1 MKNLILFILRNHYV
15 LLFILLESVSFV
27 MVVRYNSYQHTSFI
41 NSSAAV
47 AGRVNSVFSTVNNY
61 LSLNQRN
68 QELNDELA
76 RLRTM
81 MPESSKIDT
90 LAAQTA
96 FDSVYTQ
103 QYEYLP
109 CRVISNSVKSAN
121 NFLTLDIGSKHGVEP
136 GMAVVSAMGAVG
148 VVKAV
153 SPNFSSVIS
162 LLNQNL
168 KISAMLEK
176 SGYFGSLGW
185 EGGDYRIANLED
197 LPGHITVR
205 KGDVVITSG
214 YSTIFPKGVMIGNV
228 ESVTAH
234 GVNGFMSASVRLS
247 VDFKRLSNVQVVRNL
262 LKKEQLELQ
271 ERAENE

>member
-1 MKNLILFILRNHYV
+1 MRNLIQFILRNHYA
-15 LLFILLESVSFV
+15 LLFILLESLSFV
-27 MVVRYNSYQHTSFI
+27 LVVRYNSYQHTSFI

-47 AGRVNSVFSTVNNY
+47 AGNVDKVFSTVNNY

-81 MPESSKIDT
+81 MPESSKVDT
-90 LAAQTA
+90 LSAVEA

-185 EGGDYRIANLED
+185 EGGDYRHANLED
-197 LPGHITVR
+197 LPGHIKVN

-214 YSTIFPKGVMIGNV
+214 YSTIFPKGVMIGYV
-228 ESVTAH
+228 EEVTAH
-234 GVNGFMSASVRLS
+234 GVNGFMSADIRLA

>member
-1 MKNLILFILRNHYV
+1 MRNLILFILRNHYV
-15 LLFILLESVSFV
+15 LLFILLESLSFV
-27 MVVRYNSYQHTSFI
+27 LVVRYNSFQHTSFI

-47 AGRVNSVFSTVNNY
+47 AGNVNKVFSTVNNY

-76 RLRTM
+76 RLRTI

-90 LAAQTA
+90 LSAVAA

-121 NFLTLDIGSKHGVEP
+121 NFLTLDIGSKQGVEP
-136 GMAVVSAMGAVG
+136 GMAVIAADGIVG

-162 LLNQNL
+162 VLNQNL

-176 SGYFGSLGW
+176 NGYFGSLGW
-185 EGGDYRIANLED
+185 EGGDYRIAHLED
-197 LPGHITVR
+197 LPEHIKVS

-214 YSTIFPKGVMIGNV
+214 YSTIFPKGIMIGQV
-228 ESVTAH
+228 ESVTTH
-234 GVNGFMSASVRLS
+234 GVNGFMSADIKLA